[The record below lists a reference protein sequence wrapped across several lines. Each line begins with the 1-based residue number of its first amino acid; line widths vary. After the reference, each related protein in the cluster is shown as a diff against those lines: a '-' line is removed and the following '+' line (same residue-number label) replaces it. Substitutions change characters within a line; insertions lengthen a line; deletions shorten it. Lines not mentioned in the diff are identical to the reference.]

1 MDYLAA
7 IDEDIM
13 ACKVELLQVQSILQS
28 EAKKKKE
35 RKVETALGQIRS
47 KLYLVDL
54 ALSRITDTGHLRRML
69 ENEVHPAHFLRKRM
83 LQYVKDLSN
92 ITDSQDTVLKDSAY
106 EQFTTTV
113 LTILHA
119 IDVFLFD
126 VYGDASLKAAADN
139 TTALWKTYIQT
150 GNKSTDVLHTTI
162 ISIGEIMR
170 KLPKDKCDRAYRYL
184 HAIGKALAK
193 GEPTKYITDDSDPPN
208 SGRNEKDLI
217 DELFTGGTKE

>member
-83 LQYVKDLSN
+83 LQYVKDLSK

-184 HAIGKALAK
+184 HAIGKALAEGK
-193 GEPTKYITDDSDPPN
+193 TTKYITDLNYPPGYN
-208 SGRNEKDLI
+208 KRQPDIYDQLLNEPI
-217 DELFTGGTKE
+217 